1 MLRQIRSK
9 DKSPNSNVT
18 KLKRSKSEGNVV
30 WCERVMQA
38 IRAADKKNTYILLLG
53 GSDTMAFRL
62 RAAQSHLREDM
73 LPSFWSEAMLL
84 ALKDDSPLESV
95 DAIHVPL
102 IQPEGPAFSPRNNGV
117 VARPLGDFDNPD
129 RYPNIALIALP
140 VAQSIVLDYVE
151 KFRKSRSTLDALEHV
166 VRWLAYAWGAGNT
179 ANPLY
184 ENYGLPSACMLET
197 VFAAANLDITPGLES
212 RVSCPEA
219 IWVAAR
225 FWQSYFMELKG
236 DRELVGRYWT
246 PHEYLIDEPKK
257 NMQG

>member
-9 DKSPNSNVT
+9 DKSPNANVIRF
-18 KLKRSKSEGNVV
+18 KRSKSEGNST
-30 WCERVMQA
+30 WCERV
-38 IRAADKKNTYILLLG
+38 IREIGAAGKKNTYILLLG

-84 ALKDDSPLESV
+84 VLKADNQLEAADV
-95 DAIHVPL
+95 IHVPL
-102 IQPEGPAFSPRNNGV
+102 IQPEGPAFPPRNNGIV
-117 VARPLGDFDNPD
+117 VCPLQDFDNPD
-129 RYPNIALIALP
+129 RYPNIAMIALP
-140 VAQSIVLDYVE
+140 ITQSSILDYVE

-166 VRWLAYAWGAGNT
+166 VRWLAYAWGSGNT
-179 ANPLY
+179 PNPLY

-219 IWVAAR
+219 IWAAAR
-225 FWQSYFMELKG
+225 FWRSYFKEFKGGNELM
-236 DRELVGRYWT
+236 GRYWT
-246 PHEYLIDEPKK
+246 PHEYPIGEP
-257 NMQG
+257 

>member
-9 DKSPNSNVT
+9 DKSPNPSVT
-18 KLKRSKSEGNVV
+18 KLKRSKNEGNSA
-30 WCERVMQA
+30 WCERV
-38 IRAADKKNTYILLLG
+38 IGELRTGDKKNTYVLLLG

-62 RAAQSHLREDM
+62 RVAQSHLREDM
-73 LPSFWSEAMLL
+73 LPSFWSEALL
-84 ALKDDSPLESV
+84 LDLTNHKIAGAN
-95 DAIHVPL
+95 AIYVPL

-117 VARPLGDFDNPD
+117 VVRPLQDFDNPD
-129 RYPNIALIALP
+129 CYPNVAMIAFP
-140 VAQSIVLDYVE
+140 VSQSDILKYVE

-166 VRWLAYAWGAGNT
+166 VRWLAYTWGSGQT
-179 ANPLY
+179 SNPLY

-225 FWQSYFMELKG
+225 FWQSYFKEMRG
-236 DRELVGRYWT
+236 NNELVGRYWA
-246 PHEYLIDEPKK
+246 PHDYSIEEPKEIT
-257 NMQG
+257 

>member
-9 DKSPNSNVT
+9 DKSPNAKVS
-18 KLKRSKSEGNVV
+18 KLRRSKSEGNSA
-30 WCERVMQA
+30 WCERVIQEIGTA
-38 IRAADKKNTYILLLG
+38 GKKNTYILLLG

-62 RAAQSHLREDM
+62 RAAQSHLRGDM

-84 ALKDDSPLESV
+84 ALKADNQLAVADV
-95 DAIHVPL
+95 IHVPL

-117 VARPLGDFDNPD
+117 VVRPLQDFDNPD
-129 RYPNIALIALP
+129 RYPNVALIALP
-140 VAQSIVLDYVE
+140 VPQSSILDNVE
-151 KFRKSRSTLDALEHV
+151 KFRKSRPTLDALEHV

-179 ANPLY
+179 SNPLY

-219 IWVAAR
+219 IWAAAR
-225 FWQSYFMELKG
+225 FWQSYFKEFKG
-236 DRELVGRYWT
+236 DNELVGCYWT
-246 PHEYLIDEPKK
+246 PHEYSIAEP
-257 NMQG
+257 